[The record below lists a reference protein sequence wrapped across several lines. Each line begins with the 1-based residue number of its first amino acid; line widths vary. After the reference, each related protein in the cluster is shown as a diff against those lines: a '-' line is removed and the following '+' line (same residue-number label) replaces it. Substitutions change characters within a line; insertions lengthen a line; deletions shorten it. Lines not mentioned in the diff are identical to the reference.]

1 MAHTSTDPAATR
13 DADFRNRRPAPAR
26 ASMTGIACRH
36 QRLENELLRADEGD
50 LLEQRTALPVDD
62 ADDYPYTRT
71 GQVAHV

>member
-1 MAHTSTDPAATR
+1 
-13 DADFRNRRPAPAR
+13 
-26 ASMTGIACRH
+26 MTGIACRH